1 MFGRPKP
8 IVIRVYGKTDVGKA
22 RDHNEDNYLVA
33 DLTKRDPSLPAGER
47 AYELGERGLL
57 LMVADGM
64 GGAAAGELASE
75 MATDTIYKHLIAG
88 WLAEDEAT
96 GQRFAYRL
104 KEAVETANHAIHD
117 YAKAHPENRGMGT
130 TATVVGVLEDHLY
143 LTQVGDSRAYLIR
156 GKEAHQLTKDQSL
169 MQRLVEA
176 GELTEEEAAQSER
189 RNIILQALG
198 PDAKVKVDLTHQD
211 LRRGDILVLCS
222 DGLSG
227 QVKKEEIA
235 KTALESKDLATAA
248 TRLVGLAN
256 ERGGPDNITVILA
269 RVDGDGLPQPGR
281 SEDVGHQPF
290 PLIDTET
297 STEPVPVYKGSKPPV
312 STKQAAESRWKL
324 LVILIA
330 AALLVGA
337 VVWARG
343 SS

>member
-8 IVIRVYGKTDVGKA
+8 ITIRVFGKTDVGKA

-33 DLTKRDPSLPAGER
+33 DLTKKDPSLPQAER
-47 AYELGERGLL
+47 TYELGQRGIL

-75 MATDTIYKHLIAG
+75 MATDTIYKQLVDG
-88 WLAEDEAT
+88 WLADDEAT

-104 KEAVETANHAIHD
+104 KEAVESANHAIHD

-130 TATVVGVLEDHLY
+130 TATAVGILEDHLY
-143 LTQVGDSRAYLIR
+143 LTQVGDSRAYLVR
-156 GKEAHQLTKDQSL
+156 GKDAHQLTKDQSL

-211 LRRGDILVLCS
+211 LRRGDVLVLCS

-235 KTALESKDLATAA
+235 KTVLDAKDLTGAA
-248 TRLVGLAN
+248 TRLVALAN
-256 ERGGPDNITVILA
+256 ERGGPDNITVVIA

-281 SEDVGHQPF
+281 SEDVGHQPY

-312 STKQAAESRWKL
+312 SSKQAAESRWKL
-324 LVILIA
+324 IILLIA

-337 VVWARG
+337 VVWARE